1 MHLNIGLDLPP
12 INKDT
17 LETTVQDILRAYN
30 ASMWLAGDA
39 EAADNYTDSVGFVPL
54 TQPNQIVGYVGDGT
68 AQEEA
73 ENICINSEMVGANA
87 VTPPTGWT
95 GWGTTS
101 GITLAYVG
109 TGVDE
114 FGRYIDVRCSGTAT
128 VNTFPNIAM
137 APNLTVPA
145 VEGEVAAM
153 AIPHQIV
160 AGSLAGA
167 GLTTARLQ
175 CLTSGG
181 VYVNEAVGAQPTTD
195 RALCTLGR
203 VVPATTAYIRPTY
216 QVNALLGNAI
226 DFTVR
231 LWAPRAMRGNLGS
244 YYPTTGTQVFRTRQY
259 TPLNQSVTGFK
270 PILNGGVFNYCVRSH
285 DFPLW
290 TPSRLALIGS
300 NLYEGDVGR
309 SAIYQET
316 DSASLQHFV
325 QSGTIL
331 LPQNTIV
338 HYSLLV
344 KIISGP
350 SNSVRLQNRKND
362 GATFPLANFDLDNGN
377 FGIANG
383 CISASIENG
392 PYGFKK
398 LTMVWDTGAGA
409 SIGIPYVMTDRG
421 NNNTG
426 AARNTIEVA
435 RAFVGLGTSYSGP
448 VPVAAATA
456 QSADIVP
463 YSWRFDG
470 VDDRLQIAKVIPNP
484 AADHF
489 IIAAFKMP
497 DTVISAARSVV
508 GFGNAGAQ
516 ERLQIVFISS
526 NVINCFWRDAA
537 GVAVSILSGQ
547 PARVVN
553 EKLMVS
559 MRKKAGQLYGHVRG
573 DVTAEASGTTADIT
587 ASGWVPTVG
596 CVGAGYGA
604 GSVNFFWNSD
614 IYGVITGSGA
624 PTDAELLIMEN
635 FLIGCAGF
643 TPVP

>member
-12 INKDT
+12 INEDT
-17 LETTVQDILRAYN
+17 LETTVQDILRTYN
-30 ASMWLAGDA
+30 ASMWLAGDT
-39 EAADNYTDSVGFVPL
+39 EAADNYIDSLGAAPI

-73 ENICINSEMVGANA
+73 ENICINSEMVGADG

-95 GWGTTS
+95 GWTTVS
-101 GITLAYVG
+101 GITMAYVG

-114 FGRYIDVRCSGTAT
+114 FGRYIDVRFSGTAT
-128 VNTFPNIAM
+128 VNTFPNVAM
-137 APNLTVPA
+137 APNLTTPV
-145 VEGEVAAM
+145 VEGEVGSM

-181 VYVNEAVGAQPTTD
+181 AYVNEAVGAQPTTD
-195 RALCTLGR
+195 RALCALGR

-231 LWAPRAMRGNLGS
+231 LWAPRAMRGNLGN

-259 TPLNQSVTGFK
+259 TPLNQATTGFK
-270 PILNGGVFNYCVRSH
+270 PTLNGGVFNYCARSH

-290 TPSRLALIGS
+290 TPTRLALIGS
-300 NLYEGDVGR
+300 NLYGGDVGR

-325 QSGTIL
+325 QSVTIL

-377 FGIANG
+377 TGVANG
-383 CISASIENG
+383 CISASIEDG

-398 LTMVWDTGAGA
+398 LTIVWDTGAGA
-409 SIGIPYVMTDRG
+409 SIGVPYVMTDRG

-448 VPVAAATA
+448 VPVVAATA

-470 VDDRLQIAKVIPNP
+470 VDDRLELSKPFLNP

-489 IIAAFKMP
+489 IVAAFKMP
-497 DTVISAARSVV
+497 DTVISAARVVV
-508 GFGNAGAQ
+508 GFGNAGVN
-516 ERLQIVFISS
+516 ERAQIVFVSS
-526 NVINCFWRDAA
+526 NVVNAFWRDTP
-537 GVAVSILSGQ
+537 GTTQVLLSSTTAL
-547 PARVVN
+547 PVN
-553 EKLMVS
+553 GRACVS
-559 MRKKAGQLYGHVRG
+559 MRRKGANYEATLRREDLAKT
-573 DVTAEASGTTADIT
+573 DVSVAITTA
-587 ASGWVPTVG
+587 AWVP
-596 CVGAGYGA
+596 GAGNIGCGVSGNA
-604 GSVNFFWNSD
+604 DVFFFNGE
-614 IYGVITGSGA
+614 IYGVVIGNGTPTASEITA
-624 PTDAELLIMEN
+624 LEDY
-635 FLIGCAGF
+635 LIGCAGF